1 MNRVDTPV
9 WTLTWQGTDVTAD
22 IAAMVTGLTVTD
34 RKDGE
39 SDELAVTLEDRDG
52 RWRGDWLPEKGDVLE
67 ATLGYAGG
75 PVVDAGTY
83 QVDEVDHSGPP
94 DRLEVRAL
102 AAGVTEALRTRRHR
116 AFEGR
121 TLAQIA
127 AAVAADHGMAV
138 IGDPASEALQRVT
151 QADETD
157 LEFLSKLA
165 AEHGYVFSA
174 RARRLVFMS
183 EDELLSADPV
193 MTLSRALHHPVRWR
207 FRVTARQVYT
217 ACEVRYLDPAT
228 KRTRTVT
235 VKAAGQETKPKGGS
249 QRTGGSPDAVS
260 GSKASVKGDLLRRRM
275 RVESEAHARQKA
287 QALLDR
293 ANRGEVRASLTFPGR
308 PDLVAGINVV
318 LAGFGRAWDGTY
330 HVTGSTHRMVRG
342 GGYTTD
348 MEAHR
353 V

>member
-22 IAAMVTGLTVTD
+22 IAAMVTSLTVTD
-34 RKDGE
+34 RKEGE
-39 SDELAVTLEDRDG
+39 SDELSVTLEDRDG

-67 ATLGYAGG
+67 VTLGYAGG
-75 PVVDAGTY
+75 LAVDAGTY
-83 QVDEVDHSGPP
+83 QVDEVEHGGPP
-94 DRLEVRAL
+94 DRLDVRAL
-102 AAGVTEALRTRRHR
+102 AAGVTEALRTKRHR
-116 AFEGR
+116 AFENQ
-121 TLAQIA
+121 TLARIA
-127 AAVAADHGMAV
+127 AAVAADHGMEV
-138 IGDPASEALQRVT
+138 IGDPATEALQRVT

-165 AEHGYVFSA
+165 AEHGYVFSV
-174 RARRLVFMS
+174 RGGRLVFMS
-183 EDELLSADPV
+183 EDDLLSADPV
-193 MTLSRALHHPVRWR
+193 MTLSRVLHHPVRWR

-217 ACEVRYLDPAT
+217 GCEVRYLDPAT

-235 VKAAGQETKPKGGS
+235 VKADGQETKPKG
-249 QRTGGSPDAVS
+249 
-260 GSKASVKGDLLRRRM
+260 GDLLRRRM

-293 ANRGEVRASLTFPGR
+293 ANRGEVRASLSFPGR

-318 LAGFGRAWDGTY
+318 LAGFGAAWDGTY
-330 HVTGSTHRMVRG
+330 HVTSSTHRMVRG